1 MNLEHYEYDQL
12 DEFTYRFYSVGR
24 NGTFEMRVQF
34 VEMGYRSYNLGF
46 GVVDPA
52 SEWLD
57 DLVELRNGDT
67 QTILSTVAGIALKF
81 LNEHSWASLYASGS
95 TPSRTRMYQ
104 MGLNRVLS
112 KLTDYSVAG
121 LITKR
126 DFPPNIPGNY
136 QGWKD
141 EWQEFRSGVPYKAFL
156 IFKGKLLT

>member
-1 MNLEHYEYDQL
+1 MNLERYEYDQL

-24 NGTFEMRVQF
+24 NGIFEMRVKVVQI
-34 VEMGYRSYNLGF
+34 GYNSYNLGF

-67 QTILSTVAGIALKF
+67 QTILSTVASIALEF
-81 LNEHSWASLYASGS
+81 VDGHFGASLYASGS
-95 TPSRTRMYQ
+95 TPSRTRLYQ
-104 MGLNRVLS
+104 MGLNRVLPH
-112 KLTDYSVAG
+112 LQGYSIAG

-126 DFPPNIPGNY
+126 DCSPNIPGNNPEC
-136 QGWKD
+136 KD
-141 EWQEFRSGVPYKAFL
+141 EWQEFRPGIEYKAFL